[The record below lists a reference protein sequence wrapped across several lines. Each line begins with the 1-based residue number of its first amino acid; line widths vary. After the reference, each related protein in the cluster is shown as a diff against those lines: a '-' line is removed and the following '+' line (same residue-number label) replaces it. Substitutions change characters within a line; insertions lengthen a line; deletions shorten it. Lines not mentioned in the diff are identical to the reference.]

1 MRVTSSSLYTR
12 MALYISA
19 ALAAFVLIG
28 AASLA
33 SIAAWELRGY
43 IETRQSSLG
52 IQAAEVLASGGK
64 AALLSWLQNDAEIPA
79 DVSVYILDETS
90 QDLLGRKLPD
100 QYTDFIDEFVTGHP
114 TAPDSNFRNVRL
126 APQLID
132 ADGSTYAFLVLP
144 KSISL
149 WGSPATAIGLLA
161 AAILVIASVAWLIAR
176 AFSRPINELQLA
188 VRELASGDIRA
199 RVPAAI
205 AERGDELGALAADF
219 NSMARQLTELIEGRE
234 NLLREMSHELR
245 SPLARLQA
253 AIALAAERNSLE
265 QGERKR
271 IDLEIGRMNRVI
283 GEILHYSSLEASVA
297 PKRKLVRIDK
307 LLRELVA
314 VEEIEATDKGC
325 SLKLNTDSDLVV
337 VGDPELL
344 LSGFENILRNAIRYA
359 PKDSVVSLSARS
371 PDIDGNIVVKISDRG
386 PGVAAQ
392 HLQNIFEPYFRVSSG
407 NHDQDS
413 TGLGLAIV
421 KRVFERHAGQV
432 SARNR
437 YGGGLSVVV
446 HLPGAEL
453 S

>member
-1 MRVTSSSLYTR
+1 MRVPSSSLYTR
-12 MALYISA
+12 MALYIGA

-52 IQAAEVLASGGK
+52 LQAAEVLASGGK
-64 AALLSWLQNDAEIPA
+64 SALVSWLQNDADIPA

-100 QYTDFIDEFVTGHP
+100 QYTEFVKEFVIGHP

-126 APQLID
+126 APQLIGPE
-132 ADGSTYAFLVLP
+132 GSIYAFLILP
-144 KSISL
+144 KGISL

-176 AFSRPINELQLA
+176 AFSRPISKLQLA

-265 QGERKR
+265 QGERAR
-271 IDLEIGRMNRVI
+271 IDMEISRMNRVI
-283 GEILHYSSLEASVA
+283 GEILRYSSLEASVA
-297 PKRKLVRIDK
+297 PKRRLVRVGK

-314 VEEIEATDKGC
+314 VEEIEATGKGC
-325 SLKLNTDSDLVV
+325 SLKLNSDSDLTV

-344 LSGFENILRNAIRYA
+344 QSGFENILRNAIRYA
-359 PKDSVVSLSARS
+359 PKDSTVNLSARS

-386 PGVAAQ
+386 PGVAAE
-392 HLQNIFEPYFRVSSG
+392 HLQSIFEPYFRIRSG

-432 SARNR
+432 FARNR
-437 YGGGLSVVV
+437 YGGGLTVVV
-446 HLPGAEL
+446 QIPGAEL

>member
-283 GEILHYSSLEASVA
+283 GEILHYSSLEASAA

-307 LLRELVA
+307 LLQELVA

-325 SLKLNTDSDLVV
+325 SLKLNTDSDLAV

-344 LSGFENILRNAIRYA
+344 QSGFENILRNAIRYA
-359 PKDSVVSLSARS
+359 PKDSVVSLSARP
-371 PDIDGNIVVKISDRG
+371 PDFLANFVFKISDRG
-386 PGVAAQ
+386 PGVAAE

>member
-100 QYTDFIDEFVTGHP
+100 QYTDFIEEFVTGHP

-325 SLKLNTDSDLVV
+325 SLKLNTDADLAV

-344 LSGFENILRNAIRYA
+344 QSGFENILRNAIRYA

-386 PGVAAQ
+386 PGVAEE
-392 HLQNIFEPYFRVSSG
+392 HLQSIFDPYFRVSSG

-432 SARNR
+432 VARNR
-437 YGGGLSVVV
+437 YGGGLTVVV

>member
-100 QYTDFIDEFVTGHP
+100 QYTDFIEEFVTGHP

-325 SLKLNTDSDLVV
+325 SLKLNTDSDLAI

-344 LSGFENILRNAIRYA
+344 QSGFENILRNAIRYA